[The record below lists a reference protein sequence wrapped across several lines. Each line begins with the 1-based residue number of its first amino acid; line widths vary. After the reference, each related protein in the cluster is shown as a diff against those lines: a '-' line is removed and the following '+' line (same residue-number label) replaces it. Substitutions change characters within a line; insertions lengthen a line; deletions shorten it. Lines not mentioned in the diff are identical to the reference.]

1 MIPVTD
7 HISLDES
14 ELRWDFVRSSG
25 PGGQNVNKV
34 ATAVQL
40 RFDVRHSPGL
50 SPETKKRLARIA
62 GRKMTS
68 DGVLVIT
75 ARRFRYQ
82 ERNRMDALERLVAL
96 IRQIRDT
103 GITLLLIEHDMR
115 MVMEICERIV
125 VVDHGRKIAEG
136 TPSEVQRHPAVIEAY
151 LGREEI

>member
-75 ARRFRYQ
+75 ARRFRYH

-96 IRQIRDT
+96 IRQAS
-103 GITLLLIEHDMR
+103 
-115 MVMEICERIV
+115 IV
-125 VVDHGRKIAEG
+125 PKRRVRTA
-136 TPSEVQRHPAVIEAY
+136 PSKAA
-151 LGREEI
+151 REERLREKKIRGGKKKERRRAGGLPED

>member
-96 IRQIRDT
+96 IRQAS
-103 GITLLLIEHDMR
+103 
-115 MVMEICERIV
+115 IV
-125 VVDHGRKIAEG
+125 PKRRVRTA
-136 TPSEVQRHPAVIEAY
+136 PSKAA
-151 LGREEI
+151 REERLREKKIRGGKKKERRRAGGLPED

>member
-25 PGGQNVNKV
+25 PGGQNVNQV

-96 IRQIRDT
+96 IRQAS
-103 GITLLLIEHDMR
+103 
-115 MVMEICERIV
+115 IV
-125 VVDHGRKIAEG
+125 PKRRVRTA
-136 TPSEVQRHPAVIEAY
+136 PSKAA
-151 LGREEI
+151 REERLREKKIRGGKKKERRRAGGLPED

>member
-1 MIPVTD
+1 MIPITD

-82 ERNRMDALERLVAL
+82 ERNRMDALERLAAL
-96 IRQIRDT
+96 IRQASTVPKRRVRT
-103 GITLLLIEHDMR
+103 
-115 MVMEICERIV
+115 
-125 VVDHGRKIAEG
+125 A
-136 TPSEVQRHPAVIEAY
+136 PSRAA
-151 LGREEI
+151 REERLREKKIRGGKKKERRRAGGLPED

>member
-96 IRQIRDT
+96 IRQAS
-103 GITLLLIEHDMR
+103 
-115 MVMEICERIV
+115 IV
-125 VVDHGRKIAEG
+125 PKRRVRTA
-136 TPSEVQRHPAVIEAY
+136 PSRAA
-151 LGREEI
+151 REERLREKKIRGGKKKERRRAGGLPED

>member
-96 IRQIRDT
+96 IRQASTVPKRRVRT
-103 GITLLLIEHDMR
+103 
-115 MVMEICERIV
+115 
-125 VVDHGRKIAEG
+125 A
-136 TPSEVQRHPAVIEAY
+136 PSKAA
-151 LGREEI
+151 REERLREKKIRGGKKKERRRAGGLPED

>member
-82 ERNRMDALERLVAL
+82 ERNRMDALERLAAL
-96 IRQIRDT
+96 IRQASTVPKRRVRT
-103 GITLLLIEHDMR
+103 
-115 MVMEICERIV
+115 
-125 VVDHGRKIAEG
+125 A
-136 TPSEVQRHPAVIEAY
+136 PSKAA
-151 LGREEI
+151 REERLREKKIRGGKKKERRRAGGLPED

>member
-82 ERNRMDALERLVAL
+82 ERNRMDALERLAAL
-96 IRQIRDT
+96 IRQASTVPKRRVRT
-103 GITLLLIEHDMR
+103 
-115 MVMEICERIV
+115 
-125 VVDHGRKIAEG
+125 A
-136 TPSEVQRHPAVIEAY
+136 PSRAA
-151 LGREEI
+151 REERLREKKIRGGKKKERRRAGGLPED

>member
-1 MIPVTD
+1 MIPITD

-82 ERNRMDALERLVAL
+82 ERNRMDALERLAAL
-96 IRQIRDT
+96 IRQASTVPKRRVRT
-103 GITLLLIEHDMR
+103 
-115 MVMEICERIV
+115 
-125 VVDHGRKIAEG
+125 A
-136 TPSEVQRHPAVIEAY
+136 PSRAA
-151 LGREEI
+151 REERLREKKIRGGKKKERRRARGLPED